1 MENER
6 ERNGQFA
13 KGYPGFKPVGALKRK
28 SNYEMDKLKEIFDK
42 IQPYLLEDLR
52 LIGSTERIR
61 TLITIT
67 KMLDAKKNR
76 KMKTAKSK
84 ALNTNIEPKSL

>member
-1 MENER
+1 MESER
-6 ERNGQFA
+6 EKNGQFA
-13 KGYPGFKPVGALKRK
+13 KGHPGFKPVGAVKRK
-28 SNYEMDKLKEIFDK
+28 SNYEFEKLKEIFDK

-52 LIGSTERIR
+52 IIGSTERIR

-76 KMKTAKSK
+76 KKKTAKTK
-84 ALNTNIEPKSL
+84 ALKSAIEPKSL